1 MPSRVM
7 ADRTPPRLSGTI
19 WKRNAGLLRAWHSR
33 TAVVTAEGILIY
45 KKKADGGKTKEI
57 DLVKATFAASIVQS
71 NGYYHFELQYGPN
84 QASIG
89 FPTVQEARLWLSGM
103 MEAADENSTGR
114 RAWVA
119 NLRRMMTLNLRDR
132 RQLVPAMAD
141 RDWFSEWNFCLR
153 SLKNDREPFAARQRR
168 LRRLHT
174 IWLQFELFTEILAEI
189 FFSSVQ
195 QRDAQGLARIES
207 FERAASDFALS
218 GGQQT
223 DFSQTAPANLAPH
236 PSLLS
241 TASTSSTVSS
251 TQGNDSDLGVNGL
264 TTRRDDVDEMKLA
277 GIHLEF
283 ASKSWQGHKRL
294 SKETALFAKF
304 RSLIELFLSES
315 ASENGKLPSSL
326 LPVLSKLPSFPLVSA
341 FSIRGVSV
349 VAIAEPLRTEKSIL
363 TTIDNRDLAGLTM
376 VLREAKMLRYF
387 PYEELPELVVRKL
400 PGNAAPTL
408 VRVHPRYDNVLV
420 NSLRSSMMH
429 GILIRTMSETNRLE
443 ILSAHDVLE
452 LVGMKRPKWVPYLD
466 LVYYELDTEP
476 SPAQNLAAMEFLL
489 KSEYTSPPLTGD
501 VVIAVDTEKSKLQ
514 LDLPEAFVKKYNVD
528 IHPLVRKLQNLKK
541 NSAIFAVATSSQTF
555 IRSQS
560 HTADP
565 SVQVAREYEDAVKK
579 LLVQHIKNFSAQLIT
594 LGDAAEPQTSGFGRS
609 RAPTWSQSQWSSSRA
624 RLTRSNTMSSMPRP
638 EDLFS
643 SAIAPDFQRSEF
655 APISQPPLRRRMS
668 SLSSMAQTLGTGG
681 LDTNAGTYIIDTL
694 HLRQAMR
701 EGGVNVRF
709 LPLVFQYLNGRD
721 QLGVQVLVA
730 SEIIA
735 RLAKNLFRY
744 RMLNEDT
751 KKSRWKSRKSR
762 LIKFIDSILHGLFH
776 KNLQCPIQECSG
788 DQFWD
793 VDGPV
798 MYSLGVFSTSFALDP
813 KAQKEVGGNCLD
825 KYRDLLKVNPPIL
838 FNSLLH
844 VFQARLT
851 KSILPE
857 LRENRFV
864 SVPFLRT
871 EHDLT
876 FNYEEDDPK
885 LALKIHQDLLW
896 SHLQF
901 FRVQFDALK
910 PELPML
916 NQIKPTEPTT
926 WTQYYGTLSQIF
938 RQNLNLPILSRL
950 EKAIQSWQDLTAVR
964 AHLSLALRAAAP
976 FHPSENSKTSAI
988 IREHCSFAYLRMAS
1002 SKALFPIEY
1011 KLALRCL
1018 ELVGSGEELATA
1030 MESSDELLEWL
1041 RFFYRPANPSQFL
1054 KGSSSHPVYSI
1065 QYSTDNEFEG
1075 SMVSVRNKFQRQ
1087 QSRESWMSVMP
1098 NVDAYCR
1105 RIEAMR
1111 RDPVAVAATRAVL
1124 CEMGFASRPSE
1135 PLSPRESSDKY
1146 ESTFSFNPEDSMMP
1160 SSMYSSR
1167 GDALWFIEC
1176 FFLPPLANNSL
1187 LVAGDA
1193 LVNNEEIS
1201 SRLTSVKVD
1210 FDEGISVPGL
1220 ALVWGSPLG
1229 LSLDEEAHISDGAPA
1244 ATLSLRPTSEN
1255 VSGIRMASFPPP
1267 LRRVVQISCGY
1278 RHTALITDDRHLYT
1292 FGHGECGRLGHGTE
1306 EDCLD
1311 PRPVVYFS
1319 SLIAAEG
1326 VGIGGIVDVSC
1337 GREHTMAV
1345 TANGKLFAFGWGEA
1359 GRLGTGETGSSLYPS
1374 RVELTNISTV
1384 ACGRE
1389 HTLALTRKGRVFAF
1403 GAGFGGRLGNG
1414 SERDEE
1420 LPSLVED
1427 LEDYRIAAIDAGE
1440 CHSVALSREG
1450 DVLTWGFG
1458 ASGALGHGNR
1468 ENQLKPKLVVGLN
1481 TPVTA
1486 IACGSYHTLAATSD
1500 VLYGWGDAAAGQLG
1514 AEHATDQDQ
1523 VVLSPKTIRIP
1534 TSSGIR
1540 GITCG
1545 TFTSAVCTN
1554 QGHLFLWGSP
1564 AAGNGA
1570 SLDME
1575 NARVKR
1581 IGVLG
1586 EFSFSQIA
1594 CAPNDSSP
1602 QVLPQLRPKRP
1613 SARGVLSPPRATH
1626 APRST
1631 RLSDSAT
1638 NFLFARLVELLLY
1651 FWTVAAGVLGIILA
1665 CLVLYLMYFKD
1676 GGDLAPKLPFN
1687 LAAYG
1692 GLIVSIASFFGLYG
1706 LINHRKLVTLGRRNY
1721 TLGTFVLVGAIGAII
1736 VIIAGAMAIS
1746 FTHIVELAQE
1756 EVVLSDRVAV
1766 FESGIISRL
1775 DSQVLKSSS
1784 IWRETQD
1791 ALECCGYE
1799 PVSVGQEHFEASWSS
1814 SLQISIQ
1821 EINAIGGR
1829 YCNTRSSECEE
1840 AVNEANCP
1848 VPGRNWCRMELL
1860 DVIRDNFSLLSICAI
1875 VFGAVQLLF
1884 SGFGLFTLLCDVRR
1898 LAGSSP
1904 TKPVVRLKYHEKEA
1918 FLEKE
1923 SFKGLTSTE
1932 DLTLQSAWF
1941 LGTVVGEAYR
1951 VASTIYQASYQASQ
1965 ETRPVSWGYGHSDGA
1980 LGHNN
1985 TRRVVEAKRLAFF
1998 RRSIIRAVSAGN
2010 RLSLFLTDDNRIFQ
2024 AGRLFM
2030 KQDGCKMWKPSEIKP
2045 ENEKKKV
2052 NFVAVGAGYLAAY
2065 AIDDQ
2070 GRVYSWGSQIFGQ
2083 LGHGEDLEQ
2092 ENVDEIPSEIPEEEE
2107 QMNQNQE
2114 DEEEEESLPK
2124 VVIVERMPRLIEGLN
2139 SHSVVKISAGNHFVV
2154 AITTTGAVFSWGRG
2168 TFGQLGN
2175 GQVVDTSVPSRIEA
2189 LADYTAIDLAAG
2201 MNHVVGVFIP
2211 RGEQF
2216 DHREETTTERSIV
2229 MVWGRGQHGCLGLG
2243 GSKNEL
2249 LPCEN
2254 EFFRGLAAVK
2264 VAAGSDH
2271 SLVLC
2276 AAGAQTFLYAFGRNH
2291 LGQLGIASSADHV
2304 DMPTFLDEFVN
2315 VHVADI
2321 GAGAQYSAALTG
2333 DGEVFTWGD
2342 ARYGKT
2348 CRADGRT
2355 TYVPWRIDL
2364 PSNISSS
2371 SYITQLSVGSHHS
2384 LAQIRIRGIVDRWRK
2399 FPLGG
2404 IVPAINNEESKAALT
2419 AQLAVFLASLS
2430 TVKRAECYQS
2440 VDVAVVDATQATHSA
2455 QQ

>member
-1 MPSRVM
+1 MV
-7 ADRTPPRLSGTI
+7 DLTPPRLSGTI

-33 TAVVTAEGILIY
+33 SAVVTAEGILLY

-84 QASIG
+84 QAAIG

-103 MEAADENSTGR
+103 MEAADENSAGR

-119 NLRRMMTLNLRDR
+119 NLRRMMTLKLRDR
-132 RQLVPAMAD
+132 RELVPAMAD

-218 GGQQT
+218 GGQRT
-223 DFSQTAPANLAPH
+223 DFSQTAPANVASH

-241 TASTSSTVSS
+241 TASTSSIVSS
-251 TQGNDSDLGVNGL
+251 IQGNDSDFGVTAP

-326 LPVLSKLPSFPLVSA
+326 RSVLSKLPSFPLVSA

-349 VAIAEPLRTEKSIL
+349 VAIAEPLRTERSTL

-376 VLREAKMLRYF
+376 ALREAKMLRYF

-429 GILIRTMSETNRLE
+429 GILIRAVSDTSRVE
-443 ILSAHDVLE
+443 ILSAHDVQE
-452 LVGMKRPKWVPYLD
+452 LVGINRPQWVPYLD
-466 LVYYELDTEP
+466 LVYYQLDSEP
-476 SPAQNLAAMEFLL
+476 SPVQNLAAMEFLL
-489 KSEYTSPPLTGD
+489 KSGYTSPPLTGD
-501 VVIAVDTEKSKLQ
+501 VVIAVDTEKSKLL
-514 LDLPEAFVKKYNVD
+514 LDLPEAFVKKHDVD
-528 IHPLVRKLQNLKK
+528 IHPLVQKLQSVKK
-541 NSAIFAVATSSQTF
+541 NSAIFALAASSPTF
-555 IRSQS
+555 SHTQS
-560 HTADP
+560 HTVDP

-579 LLVQHIKNFSAQLIT
+579 LFVQHIKDFSAQLVT
-594 LGDAAEPQTSGFGRS
+594 LGDAPEPPMSGFGRP
-609 RAPTWSQSQWSSSRA
+609 RAPTWTQSQWSSSRS
-624 RLTRSNTMSSMPRP
+624 RLTRSNTLSLMPRP

-643 SAIAPDFQRSEF
+643 SSMAPGFQRSEF
-655 APISQPPLRRRMS
+655 APISKPPLRRRMS
-668 SLSSMAQTLGTGG
+668 SLSSMAQMLGAGG
-681 LDTNAGTYIIDTL
+681 SDTNAGTYVIDTL

-709 LPLVFQYLNGRD
+709 LPLVFQYLNSRD

-744 RMLNEDT
+744 RMLNQDT

-762 LIKFIDSILHGLFH
+762 LIQFIDSILHGLFH

-793 VDGPV
+793 VDGPI
-798 MYSLGVFSTSFALDP
+798 MYSLGVFSTSFAMDP
-813 KAQKEVGGNCLD
+813 KAQSEVNCLD
-825 KYRDLLKVNPPIL
+825 KYRDLLKVNPSIL
-838 FNSLLH
+838 FTSLLH

-857 LRENRFV
+857 LRENRYV

-871 EHDLT
+871 EDDLT

-901 FRVQFDALK
+901 FRVQFEALR
-910 PELPML
+910 PEV
-916 NQIKPTEPTT
+916 PTQNRSKLREPTT
-926 WTQYYGTLSQIF
+926 WTQYYRTLSQIF
-938 RQNLNLPILSRL
+938 RQNLNLPTLSRL
-950 EKAIQSWQDLTAVR
+950 EKAIRSWQDLTAVR

-976 FHPSENSKTSAI
+976 SHPSENSKTSAI

-1018 ELVGSGEELATA
+1018 ELVSTGEELAEA
-1030 MESSDELLEWL
+1030 METSDELLDWL

-1065 QYSTDNEFEG
+1065 QYSTDNEFNN
-1075 SMVSVRNKFQRQ
+1075 SVVSVRDKFQRQ

-1135 PLSPRESSDKY
+1135 PLSPRENSDKY
-1146 ESTFSFNPEDSMMP
+1146 QTTFSFKPEDSMMP

-1201 SRLTSVKVD
+1201 SRLTSVKAD
-1210 FDEGISVPGL
+1210 FDEGPVPGL
-1220 ALVWGSPLG
+1220 ALVWGNPLG
-1229 LSLDEEAHISDGAPA
+1229 LSLDEEARISDGARG
-1244 ATLSLRPTSEN
+1244 ATLSLRPTSEDA
-1255 VSGIRMASFPPP
+1255 SGIRMASFPPP
-1267 LRRVVQISCGY
+1267 LRRVVQIACGY

-1292 FGHGECGRLGHGTE
+1292 FGHGECGRLGHGTD

-1326 VGIGGIVDVSC
+1326 VEIGGVADVSC

-1345 TANGKLFAFGWGEA
+1345 TTNGDLFAFGWGEA

-1420 LPSLVED
+1420 LPFLVEG
-1427 LEDYRIAAIDAGE
+1427 LEDHRIAAIDAGE

-1450 DVLTWGFG
+1450 DILTWGFG
-1458 ASGALGHGNR
+1458 ASGALGHGDR
-1468 ENQLKPKLVVGLN
+1468 ENRLKPKLVDGIW

-1514 AEHATDQDQ
+1514 AEHITGQDL
-1523 VVLSPKTIRIP
+1523 VVLSPETIRVP

-1540 GITCG
+1540 GIACG

-1570 SLDME
+1570 PLNVED
-1575 NARVKR
+1575 ARVKR

-1586 EFSFSQIA
+1586 EFAFSQIA
-1594 CAPNDSSP
+1594 CGAY
-1602 QVLPQLRPKRP
+1602 
-1613 SARGVLSPPRATH
+1613 H
-1626 APRST
+1626 A
-1631 RLSDSAT
+1631 
-1638 NFLFARLVELLLY
+1638 
-1651 FWTVAAGVLGIILA
+1651 
-1665 CLVLYLMYFKD
+1665 
-1676 GGDLAPKLPFN
+1676 
-1687 LAAYG
+1687 
-1692 GLIVSIASFFGLYG
+1692 
-1706 LINHRKLVTLGRRNY
+1706 
-1721 TLGTFVLVGAIGAII
+1721 
-1736 VIIAGAMAIS
+1736 
-1746 FTHIVELAQE
+1746 
-1756 EVVLSDRVAV
+1756 
-1766 FESGIISRL
+1766 
-1775 DSQVLKSSS
+1775 
-1784 IWRETQD
+1784 
-1791 ALECCGYE
+1791 
-1799 PVSVGQEHFEASWSS
+1799 
-1814 SLQISIQ
+1814 
-1821 EINAIGGR
+1821 
-1829 YCNTRSSECEE
+1829 
-1840 AVNEANCP
+1840 
-1848 VPGRNWCRMELL
+1848 
-1860 DVIRDNFSLLSICAI
+1860 
-1875 VFGAVQLLF
+1875 
-1884 SGFGLFTLLCDVRR
+1884 
-1898 LAGSSP
+1898 
-1904 TKPVVRLKYHEKEA
+1904 
-1918 FLEKE
+1918 
-1923 SFKGLTSTE
+1923 
-1932 DLTLQSAWF
+1932 
-1941 LGTVVGEAYR
+1941 
-1951 VASTIYQASYQASQ
+1951 
-1965 ETRPVSWGYGHSDGA
+1965 
-1980 LGHNN
+1980 
-1985 TRRVVEAKRLAFF
+1985 
-1998 RRSIIRAVSAGN
+1998 
-2010 RLSLFLTDDNRIFQ
+2010 
-2024 AGRLFM
+2024 
-2030 KQDGCKMWKPSEIKP
+2030 
-2045 ENEKKKV
+2045 
-2052 NFVAVGAGYLAAY
+2052 
-2065 AIDDQ
+2065 
-2070 GRVYSWGSQIFGQ
+2070 
-2083 LGHGEDLEQ
+2083 
-2092 ENVDEIPSEIPEEEE
+2092 
-2107 QMNQNQE
+2107 
-2114 DEEEEESLPK
+2114 
-2124 VVIVERMPRLIEGLN
+2124 
-2139 SHSVVKISAGNHFVV
+2139 V
-2154 AITTTGAVFSWGRG
+2154 AIT
-2168 TFGQLGN
+2168 
-2175 GQVVDTSVPSRIEA
+2175 
-2189 LADYTAIDLAAG
+2189 
-2201 MNHVVGVFIP
+2201 
-2211 RGEQF
+2211 
-2216 DHREETTTERSIV
+2216 
-2229 MVWGRGQHGCLGLG
+2229 
-2243 GSKNEL
+2243 
-2249 LPCEN
+2249 
-2254 EFFRGLAAVK
+2254 
-2264 VAAGSDH
+2264 
-2271 SLVLC
+2271 
-2276 AAGAQTFLYAFGRNH
+2276 
-2291 LGQLGIASSADHV
+2291 
-2304 DMPTFLDEFVN
+2304 
-2315 VHVADI
+2315 
-2321 GAGAQYSAALTG
+2321 
-2333 DGEVFTWGD
+2333 
-2342 ARYGKT
+2342 
-2348 CRADGRT
+2348 
-2355 TYVPWRIDL
+2355 
-2364 PSNISSS
+2364 
-2371 SYITQLSVGSHHS
+2371 
-2384 LAQIRIRGIVDRWRK
+2384 RK
-2399 FPLGG
+2399 L
-2404 IVPAINNEESKAALT
+2404 EY
-2419 AQLAVFLASLS
+2419 
-2430 TVKRAECYQS
+2430 C
-2440 VDVAVVDATQATHSA
+2440 
-2455 QQ
+2455 